1 MMNFIYFYPMR
12 YFILCIGIL
21 AFLSC
26 KKQPNTEDENKIKTL
41 EIHSSDSKKKKK
53 LINAGLVNI
62 QSVIPEIQVELKYS
76 TTDNFLHADVYGD
89 LTNAY
94 LQPDVVQKLKT
105 AYSILQQNHP
115 DLTFII
121 YDAVRPLSIQYK
133 MWEILDLPPGQKEK
147 YLSNPKNGSIHNY
160 GAAIDMSLAEK
171 NGKPLD
177 MGTPFDF
184 FGEAAEPQLEYK
196 MLQEGVLTQQQI
208 DNRKILRSVM
218 QKAGFRQLPAEW
230 WHYNSCS
237 REEAKIK
244 YAVI

>member
-41 EIHSSDSKKKKK
+41 EIQSSDSTLEKK
-53 LINAGLVNI
+53 LISAGLVNI

>member
-1 MMNFIYFYPMR
+1 
-12 YFILCIGIL
+12 
-21 AFLSC
+21 
-26 KKQPNTEDENKIKTL
+26 
-41 EIHSSDSKKKKK
+41 
-53 LINAGLVNI
+53 
-62 QSVIPEIQVELKYS
+62 
-76 TTDNFLHADVYGD
+76 
-89 LTNAY
+89 
-94 LQPDVVQKLKT
+94 
-105 AYSILQQNHP
+105 
-115 DLTFII
+115 
-121 YDAVRPLSIQYK
+121 
-133 MWEILDLPPGQKEK
+133 
-147 YLSNPKNGSIHNY
+147 
-160 GAAIDMSLAEK
+160 
-171 NGKPLD
+171 

>member
-1 MMNFIYFYPMR
+1 MR
-12 YFILCIGIL
+12 CIIICLGFSVLIGCRPKPTKTTV
-21 AFLSC
+21 S
-26 KKQPNTEDENKIKTL
+26 QTPENKNITPDSTL
-41 EIHSSDSKKKKK
+41 EKSLQAAG
-53 LINAGLVNI
+53 LINV
-62 QSVIPEIQVELKYS
+62 QSVIPEIRVELKYS

-94 LQPDVVQKLKT
+94 LQKDVVEKLKA
-105 AYSILQQNHP
+105 AYQFLQETHP
-115 DLTFII
+115 NLTFII

-171 NGKPLD
+171 NGQPLD